1 MTDYIKYGIVVA
13 VVATI
18 YLIGYKH
25 AESEGEL
32 AIEELKL
39 NHALAILAAQKEEK
53 AKYEESIKSLTSSL
67 ERLRTEHND
76 RLHELQNFRAR
87 ATDHE
92 TCTRQRADLARV
104 AVELERV
111 ASRALTYLEGGSK

>member
-1 MTDYIKYGIVVA
+1 MTDYIKYGAVA
-13 VVATI
+13 AVIAAI
-18 YLIGYKH
+18 YLVGYKH

-32 AIEELKL
+32 VIEELKL

-76 RLHELQNFRAR
+76 RLHELQSFRAR
-87 ATDHE
+87 ATDHD
-92 TCTRQRADLARV
+92 TCNRQRSDLARI

-111 ASRALTYLEGGSK
+111 ADRAIVYLEGGRK

>member
-1 MTDYIKYGIVVA
+1 MTNYVKYAVVVA
-13 VVATI
+13 VVGAI
-18 YLIGYKH
+18 YLAGYKH

-76 RLHELQNFRAR
+76 RLHELQSFRSR
-87 ATDHE
+87 ATDYR
-92 TCTRQRADLARV
+92 TCSRQRSDLAV
-104 AVELERV
+104 LAVEGEQLLKE
-111 ASRALTYLEGGSK
+111 ASIYLKGGSK